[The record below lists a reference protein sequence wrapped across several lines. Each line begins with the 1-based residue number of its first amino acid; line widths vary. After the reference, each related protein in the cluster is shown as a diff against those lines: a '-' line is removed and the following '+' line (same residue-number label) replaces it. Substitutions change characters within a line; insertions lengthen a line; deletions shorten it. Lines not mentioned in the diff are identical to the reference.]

1 MAGSNQVQRRIQQY
15 GVLRQELIRDLGPL
29 LTERPEA
36 AEGLARF
43 FDTLEERAEEADA
56 SMAPPPDGGLAQLV
70 GLGNEAAGGVGAVYQ
85 PSGIKQYDDEVAP
98 ERILAVGDLYY
109 IYQHERLGLF
119 RAVLT
124 LQQLFVAGAIRLST
138 GSGAYA
144 LHQFDRRQVLR
155 YTEQERKQAYRRVFG
170 YTSMRPA
177 PGAQPNTVFHGLFVQ
192 FVNSVAEFFR
202 DKRVSEVIRPR
213 ATDPSFGSI
222 AVVRRAG
229 LDLRNNLEQ
238 VSYGHVNVLRL
249 DALQLLEEAFRILG
263 SDDVMNLFGASN
275 AWDVLEEVLHRY
287 HGESHVAASQRN
299 RMAETGRNILYWLGQ
314 PYIRN
319 TARSAFEAALTQIGD
334 DAEEWVTS
342 AEAVGAATRQAPL
355 SSGSGTARLPISR
368 RRPQAPTPGPRLAR
382 NGRYQPVPG

>member
-1 MAGSNQVQRRIQQY
+1 MATNDQVQRRIQQY
-15 GVLRQELIRDLGPL
+15 GVLRQELIRDLGPVL
-29 LTERPEA
+29 SERPEA

-70 GLGNEAAGGVGAVYQ
+70 GLGNEAAGGAGRAYQ
-85 PSGIKQYDDEVAP
+85 PGRIKQYDDEVAP

-138 GSGAYA
+138 GTGAYA

-155 YTEQERKQAYRRVFG
+155 YTERERKQAYRRVFG
-170 YTSMRPA
+170 YTAMRPA

-213 ATDPSFGSI
+213 ASDPSFGSI

-249 DALQLLEEAFRILG
+249 DALQLLNEAFRILG

-319 TARSAFEAALTQIGD
+319 TARSAFETALTQIGD

-342 AEAVGAATRQAPL
+342 AEAVGAAGRQAPL
-355 SSGSGTARLPISR
+355 SSRAGSARLPTSR
-368 RRPQAPTPGPRLAR
+368 RRPQVPMPGPRLAR
-382 NGRYQPVPG
+382 NGRYQPMLG